1 MALMIKT
8 IDFQATATELMPVNI
23 WQEVEP
29 EDIRVFMP
37 GEHVAHLVAI
47 DVVHAKNS
55 IEELGVMRTT
65 FVAGFRIVLIHG
77 QFYIE
82 CVAQTS
88 VAIGLLLL
96 QVKHTRRFLF
106 LQIQEMRFRIVERQ
120 GSLGDL
126 VYYLAR
132 RTQ

>member
-1 MALMIKT
+1 MIKT
-8 IDFQATATELMPVNI
+8 TDFQSIATELMPVNT
-23 WQEVEP
+23 WQEVEQ

-37 GEHVAHLVAI
+37 GEYVAHLVAL
-47 DVVHAKNS
+47 DVMHAKNS
-55 IEELGVMRTT
+55 IEELGTMRTT

-77 QFYIE
+77 QFFVE

-106 LQIQEMRFRIVERQ
+106 LEIQEMRFRIYERQ

-126 VYYLAR
+126 AYYSAR
-132 RTQ
+132 RIQ